1 MMEKLMLSVI
11 SFANTGIVQ
20 TNALVPL
27 SQRSVSDSFRI
38 SFPALVNE
46 ETMGIIYW
54 GIEQLGYEVY
64 LNSQNSFYSFF
75 IPSNNALLEY
85 IDPCSFGKANTQ
97 LFRFHLKPEAQT
109 EREKVWAS
117 IWNYNVETGEVT
129 DSISE
134 ASYNQIIN
142 RLEDILNTH
151 IIIGDVEDGNT
162 YYKTKGGGMI
172 KVNNVSARDKGMT
185 VEGSD
190 QKAKGTVVPVSNFFD
205 ESVEGNGRTYV
216 LDAEPMLSTRKTVA
230 DILSEH
236 EEFSAFYNLM
246 QGSSFFETTHVIGTD
261 RHACGG
267 TNINLFN
274 TFNYSVFV
282 PTNDAIQK
290 LIAEGKLPTWEQVD
304 EEEDEELADSLT
316 HVIEKFIR
324 YHIMDNSVLIG
335 MGSDNANYETA
346 AYEVLEDN
354 LSYHKLDVTY
364 DNSGISIVDEAG
376 VKHSVQTAGGLY
388 NLMAR
393 EYQYDSASAPSAQNI
408 YTSSY
413 AVVHQIDGAL
423 DYHK

>member
-1 MMEKLMLSVI
+1 
-11 SFANTGIVQ
+11 
-20 TNALVPL
+20 
-27 SQRSVSDSFRI
+27 
-38 SFPALVNE
+38 
-46 ETMGIIYW
+46 
-54 GIEQLGYEVY
+54 
-64 LNSQNSFYSFF
+64 
-75 IPSNNALLEY
+75 
-85 IDPCSFGKANTQ
+85 
-97 LFRFHLKPEAQT
+97 
-109 EREKVWAS
+109 
-117 IWNYNVETGEVT
+117 
-129 DSISE
+129 
-134 ASYNQIIN
+134 
-142 RLEDILNTH
+142 
-151 IIIGDVEDGNT
+151 
-162 YYKTKGGGMI
+162 
-172 KVNNVSARDKGMT
+172 
-185 VEGSD
+185 
-190 QKAKGTVVPVSNFFD
+190 
-205 ESVEGNGRTYV
+205 
-216 LDAEPMLSTRKTVA
+216 MLSTRKTVA

-335 MGSDNANYETA
+335 MGADNANYETA